1 MSQTNI
7 NTLRNKLSD
16 DGLAAQRAVDFAK
29 ALGALVKGTTD
40 PYIKNVYASTTE
52 KKLFKKTP
60 ENAYDA
66 FADISKA
73 TQILRL
79 ATVLRSLPDMAF
91 TYEAVD
97 PLIVKR
103 TVLDNYGYHF
113 SDKNHNRHTLKGPL
127 SAKHKTQ
134 FVGDV
139 IAGTK
144 PNELAGNLKSSL
156 KDYLPYVVPKSCTLE
171 SSWTPSAYL
180 RQRKEAYVAPIE
192 SRLIDIGFDKAELE
206 LSGQNFE
213 GGIQVLSSLCAL
225 DNYVLNNDAN
235 DYLQK
240 LIAALPRDLERVRS
254 YLTTYANDLEL
265 ALMGEVNGAL
275 GEYLRVLDDLV
286 PQMMT
291 CAEEKHSV
299 EEDLAQV
306 NAYKE
311 RLDNGEA
318 FNVLSDSGAYS
329 HIKLSD
335 DVRDL
340 TDAYLGA
347 KIELLNGLRAGDLE
361 ADACLE
367 AEQNIAR
374 FEAQL
379 KPKFDELDVLD
390 QQVAFLHSGR
400 VPVNGENARNIVL
413 KTHGVIQKMVDL
425 LPQIADEVDH
435 KIYCTLK
442 ASGQYGEANLMAAF
456 IAAAHAKPQ
465 DDEEAP
471 SIGGSSLEFVNTL
484 LRTDLMMHGWD
495 GQLPATLGTKN
506 MPNLKDLAWL
516 QNNNYGMPQS
526 LYEQDGGISPAD
538 AQDIIAQ
545 DLPHR
550 INYLQKL
557 GRVLHMAG
565 DHVAPQ
571 TKAKIALSLEQLVD
585 TILPKFKEICTA
597 QDMSFDQMIKAPE
610 GGDAAHPRAVLK

>member
-52 KKLFKKTP
+52 KKLFKKAP
-60 ENAYDA
+60 ESAYDA
-66 FADISKA
+66 FADIFKA

-97 PLIVKR
+97 PLIVER
-103 TVLDNYGYHF
+103 SLLDNYGYHF
-113 SDKNHNRHTLKGPL
+113 SDKNHNRYTLKGPL
-127 SAKHKTQ
+127 STAHKAQ
-134 FVGDV
+134 LVGDV

-192 SRLIDIGFDKAELE
+192 ARLIDIGFDKAELE
-206 LSGQNFE
+206 LSGQNFD

-235 DYLQK
+235 AYLQNV
-240 LIAALPRDLERVRS
+240 IVALPRDLDRVRG

-367 AEQNIAR
+367 VEQNIAR
-374 FEAQL
+374 LEKQL
-379 KPKFDELDVLD
+379 QPKFEELDVLD
-390 QQVAFLHSGR
+390 QQVEFLKSGR
-400 VPVNGENARNIVL
+400 VRINGESARNIVL
-413 KTHGVIQKMVDL
+413 KTNVVIENMEDL
-425 LPQIADEVDH
+425 LPQIAAEIDH
-435 KIYCTLK
+435 KMFCTLK
-442 ASGQYGEANLMAAF
+442 ASGQYGEPNLLAAF
-456 IAAAHAKPQ
+456 IAAAQAKP
-465 DDEEAP
+465 DNDEDTPRIAV
-471 SIGGSSLEFVNTL
+471 SSLDFVNTV

-495 GQLPATLGTKN
+495 GQLPAAWDALR
-506 MPNLKDLAWL
+506 MPCLKDIEWF
-516 QNNNYGMPQS
+516 QDYEYNIYQS
-526 LYEQDGGISPAD
+526 LYETDSLISAD
-538 AQDIIAQ
+538 EAKEIIAK

-550 INYLQKL
+550 VNYIQKL
-557 GRVLHMAG
+557 GRVMHLASEY
-565 DHVAPQ
+565 VAPQ
-571 TKAKIALSLEQLVD
+571 NKAKIDISLDHIVN
-585 TILPKFKEICTA
+585 TILPKFREICTA
-597 QDMSFDQMIKAPE
+597 QDMPFDQMLKAPE
-610 GGDAAHPRAVLK
+610 CSDEVQPKAALK

>member
-16 DGLAAQRAVDFAK
+16 DGLVAQRAVDFAK
-29 ALGALVKGTTD
+29 ALGALIKGTTD
-40 PYIKNVYASTTE
+40 PYIKNVYASATE
-52 KKLFKKTP
+52 KKLFKKAP
-60 ENAYDA
+60 ESAYDA
-66 FADISKA
+66 FADIFKA

-97 PLIVKR
+97 PLIVER
-103 TVLDNYGYHF
+103 SLLDNYGYNF
-113 SDKNHNRHTLKGPL
+113 SDKNHNRYTLKGPL
-127 SAKHKTQ
+127 STAHKAQ
-134 FVGDV
+134 LVGDV

-180 RQRKEAYVAPIE
+180 RQREESYVAPIE
-192 SRLIDIGFDKAELE
+192 ARLIDIGFDKAELE
-206 LSGQNFE
+206 LSGQNFD

-235 DYLQK
+235 AYLQNV
-240 LIAALPRDLERVRS
+240 IVALPRDLDRVRG

-265 ALMGEVNGAL
+265 ALMSEVNSAL
-275 GEYLRVLDDLV
+275 GEYWRILDDLV
-286 PQMMT
+286 PQIIV

-306 NAYKE
+306 NAYRA
-311 RLDNGEA
+311 RLDKGEA

-347 KIELLNGLRAGDLE
+347 KIEMLNGRRTGDLGG
-361 ADACLE
+361 DARLE

-456 IAAAHAKPQ
+456 IAAAQAKPQ
-465 DDEEAP
+465 DGEEAP
-471 SIGGSSLEFVNTL
+471 NIASSLGLVNTV

-495 GQLPATLGTKN
+495 GALPAALDTKN
-506 MPNLKDLAWL
+506 MPNLKDLVWL
-516 QNNNYGMPQS
+516 QNNKYSMSQS

-597 QDMSFDQMIKAPE
+597 QDMSFDQMFKAPE
-610 GGDAAHPRAVLK
+610 CSDAVQPKAALK